1 MSAGRVSTGP
11 TVSVTT
17 TGNVAIDVP
26 KLSVAEHETIVVP
39 RWNREPD
46 AGLQTGVGSGGG
58 STKLKAV
65 TV

>member
-1 MSAGRVSTGP
+1 
-11 TVSVTT
+11 
-17 TGNVAIDVP
+17 
-26 KLSVAEHETIVVP
+26 VAEHDTIVVP

-46 AGLQTGVGSGGG
+46 AGLQLGVGSGGG